1 MRLFTKAEWAILISL
16 FALSFIPVFGGLL
29 RILEISGGPAIVPE
43 NPRVTAN
50 PLPTVIHILS
60 ACIFCIFGAL
70 QFLSSIHRHAP
81 KWHRVNGGIVAS
93 AGIISAIS
101 GLWMTHFYP
110 LPIELQGNLLY
121 FVRIIVGA
129 AMVVFVFLGLAAIRN
144 KHVSL
149 HYSSMIRAYAIGQGA
164 STQSL
169 LGLAWIVLLRQEP
182 IGLTRDLMM
191 TAAWIINI
199 VVAEWIIRKL
209 NEGPKRRQAKRR
221 VIGKPRTNSTVT
233 EPTVHAGA

>member
-1 MRLFTKAEWAILISL
+1 MRLFTKAEWVILVLLLS
-16 FALSFIPVFGGLL
+16 LSFIPVFGGLL
-29 RILEISGGPAIVPE
+29 RILEISGGPAIIPE

-50 PLPTVIHILS
+50 PLPTVIHIPS
-60 ACIFCIFGAL
+60 AFIFCIFGAF
-70 QFLSSIHRHAP
+70 QFLSSIHRYAP
-81 KWHRVNGGIVAS
+81 KWHRINGGIVAL

-110 LPIELQGNLLY
+110 LPIELQGNVLY
-121 FVRIIVGA
+121 FVRIMVGTAMIVL
-129 AMVVFVFLGLAAIRN
+129 VLLGLAAIRN
-144 KHVSL
+144 KHIFL

-182 IGLTRDLMM
+182 IGLARDLIM

-199 VVAEWIIRKL
+199 IIAEWMIRKL
-209 NEGPKRRQAKRR
+209 NERPKPNQAKRR
-221 VIGKPRTNSTVT
+221 ANLTVY
-233 EPTVHAGA
+233 ASA

>member
-1 MRLFTKAEWAILISL
+1 MRLFTKAEWVILVLL
-16 FALSFIPVFGGLL
+16 FSFSFIPVFAGLL
-29 RILEISGGPAIVPE
+29 RILEISGGPAIIPE

-50 PLPTVIHILS
+50 PFPTVIHILS
-60 ACIFCIFGAL
+60 AFIFCIFGAF
-70 QFLSSIHRHAP
+70 QFLSSIHRYTP

-93 AGIISAIS
+93 AGIILAIS

-121 FVRIIVGA
+121 FVRIVLGTAMIVYISI
-129 AMVVFVFLGLAAIRN
+129 GLTTVRN
-144 KHVSL
+144 KRLVL

-199 VVAEWIIRKL
+199 IIAEWVIRKL
-209 NEGPKRRQAKRR
+209 NERPKPNQAKRR
-221 VIGKPRTNSTVT
+221 AIGKPRINGTLTK
-233 EPTVHAGA
+233 PTVHAGA